1 MKALQTKYNICD
13 DIMDYIYWIIF
24 TDNYNEVV
32 KEFNKKMDID
42 FLVNIE
48 IDLIFIDF
56 DFQNPPF
63 FKKGVGK
70 SFYRFEK
77 KNFFLFFFL
86 EMK

>member
-24 TDNYNEVV
+24 TDNYNEVL

-48 IDLIFIDF
+48 IDIIFIDF
-56 DFQNPPF
+56 DF
-63 FKKGVGK
+63 
-70 SFYRFEK
+70 
-77 KNFFLFFFL
+77 
-86 EMK
+86 

>member
-24 TDNYNEVV
+24 TDNYNEVL

-56 DFQNPPF
+56 DF
-63 FKKGVGK
+63 
-70 SFYRFEK
+70 
-77 KNFFLFFFL
+77 
-86 EMK
+86 

>member
-1 MKALQTKYNICD
+1 MKALQTKFRIPD

-48 IDLIFIDF
+48 IDIIFVDF
-56 DFQNPPF
+56 DF
-63 FKKGVGK
+63 
-70 SFYRFEK
+70 
-77 KNFFLFFFL
+77 
-86 EMK
+86 